1 MVNLQRICGKLMEN
15 LPNTTIRT
23 WGYYRVLH
31 TVGSNVKL
39 KELTVEPGKSLSMQ
53 KHKKRKEYWF
63 VAEGI
68 ATVYTNDG
76 IGQDYCLGN
85 FEKYQQLR
93 IDENEWHQLCNKQE
107 TPLKVIEIQYGEECI
122 EEDIERKPNS

>member
-1 MVNLQRICGKLMEN
+1 MEN
-15 LPNTTIRT
+15 QPNTTIRT

-31 TVGSNVKL
+31 TVGSNVKV

-53 KHKKRKEYWF
+53 KHQKRKEYWF

-68 ATVYTNDG
+68 ASVYTNDD

-107 TPLKVIEIQYGEECI
+107 TPLKVIEIQYGEDCI